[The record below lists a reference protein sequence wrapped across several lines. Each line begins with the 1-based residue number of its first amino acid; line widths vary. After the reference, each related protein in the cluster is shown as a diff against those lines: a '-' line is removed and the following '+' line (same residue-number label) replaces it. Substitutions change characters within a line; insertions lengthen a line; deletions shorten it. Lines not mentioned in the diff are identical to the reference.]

1 MSLHSAARNAD
12 ISILRQLLSDASTDV
27 NVNVRD
33 AALRTPLFDAAAS
46 GSADH
51 VALLLSAGADVRAV
65 DNRLQNA
72 CHWSAYNLDADVCA
86 ELIRA
91 GVDFR
96 ARSRFRVSPF
106 DIAVESNNLDVV
118 MLLVRRGFDVDD
130 AIRTDAAKLLRA
142 AAELIHLPRER
153 AARAHVLRFLIRR
166 GANFRLFDSDGM
178 ATCHWA
184 CDAALAELF
193 AFGADL
199 SVADLTLSASVPSS
213 TANNERLLTF
223 VAAGADIVSCDKLFN
238 SSASSSARQPDA
250 GLEDEQMAAYVI
262 VADGPME
269 GDMFVSPPM
278 LAWAS
283 ARIAQR
289 QFELLRLRGFEICV
303 GLCSLELSALELCE
317 ILMFAFVPRASLVPM
332 HRAWAIVTMVKH
344 WRDRHRQQMK
354 K

>member
-1 MSLHSAARNAD
+1 MTLHSAARNPD
-12 ISILRQLLSDASTDV
+12 ISVLRQLLSDANIDV
-27 NVNVRD
+27 NARD
-33 AALRTPLFDAAAS
+33 IASCTPLFIAASS

-51 VALLLSAGADVRAV
+51 VRLLLSAGADVHAV

-72 CHWSAYNLDADVCA
+72 CHWSAYNLVADVCS

-96 ARSRFRVSPF
+96 ARSKFRVSPF

-118 MLLVRRGFDVDD
+118 MLLVRSGFDVDD
-130 AIRTDAAKLLRA
+130 AIRTDAAELLRA

-166 GANFRLFDSDGM
+166 GANFRLFDNFGLQ
-178 ATCHWA
+178 TCHWA

-193 AFGADL
+193 AVGADL
-199 SVADLTLSASVPSS
+199 SVAARTSSASVPSS

-223 VAAGADIVSCDKLFN
+223 VAAGADIVSCDKLFFD
-238 SSASSSARQPDA
+238 SASRSARQPDA
-250 GLEDEQMAAYVI
+250 GLVDEQMAAYVI
-262 VADGPME
+262 AADGPME
-269 GDMFVSPPM
+269 GDMVVSPPM

-317 ILMFAFVPRASLVPM
+317 ILMFAFVPRVSLVPI

-344 WRDRHRQQMK
+344 WRDRHQTRK
-354 K
+354 